1 MPIYKCDRC
10 SKEFGQKCEYTRHI
24 NKKFPCEKSAANC
37 SKPVAKCSKI
47 EESDDNAIKCNYC
60 GREFTRISS
69 LNVHIKDRCKIK
81 KANDNKMEEMMLML
95 IEIKEK
101 MIKLEAENAK
111 YKNIIQSGNIINGN
125 QQIININL
133 VPYGQEDLTK
143 ISDAEYQRILRRG
156 FNSVPALVESLHF
169 NKNFPENHN
178 VYISNMRD
186 DYVLMY
192 DGVKWRLKNRDE
204 TLQQLYE
211 DKTDI
216 LETKFEELIKRLD
229 EQTIRMFQRFI
240 KVKDDDDSVVCRI
253 KKDLKIMLYENREMV
268 KCTNNKKLHEEI
280 SEN

>member
-1 MPIYKCDRC
+1 
-10 SKEFGQKCEYTRHI
+10 
-24 NKKFPCEKSAANC
+24 
-37 SKPVAKCSKI
+37 
-47 EESDDNAIKCNYC
+47 
-60 GREFTRISS
+60 
-69 LNVHIKDRCKIK
+69 
-81 KANDNKMEEMMLML
+81 MEEMMAML

-101 MIKLEAENAK
+101 FEESNKRNAVEIANLKAENAK
-111 YKNIIQSGNIINGN
+111 CHAIMNAHNINNGN
-125 QQIININL
+125 QQIININV

-143 ISDAEYQRILRRG
+143 ISDAEYQKILRRG
-156 FNSVPALVESLHF
+156 LNSVPAFMESLHF
-169 NKNFPENHN
+169 NKNLPENHN

-240 KVKDDDDSVVCRI
+240 KVKDDDDAVVRRI
-253 KKDLKIMLYENREMV
+253 KKDLKIMLYENREMI
-268 KCTNNKKLHEEI
+268 KITNSRKINSNVLED
-280 SEN
+280 